1 MIANLDELIDTKFG
15 FIPRRKFIELCLQED
30 KAKTL
35 DDLVKEQERFCKEEF
50 LDNIVKNKEDIVKLY
65 VERDYLMQ
73 LNTIEYI
80 QSIIRKISNT
90 NNYRVIC
97 YAIIND
103 LIYDYQTGKL
113 IIEPNKLREQITEL
127 QIMTYDKNKFE
138 NSKYAKL
145 TKEKFNK
152 LVNNIQIYHQDLK
165 KLYNDLTFGELLASG
180 Y

>member
-1 MIANLDELIDTKFG
+1 MANLDELTDTKFG
-15 FIPRRKFIELCLQED
+15 YIQRNLYIELCLQEE

-35 DDLVKEQERFCKEEF
+35 DDLIKEQEIFCKEEF
-50 LDNIVKNKEDIVKLY
+50 LGKIVENKEDIVKLY

-73 LNTIEYI
+73 LNTIDYI
-80 QSIIRKISNT
+80 QSIIGKISNT
-90 NNYRVIC
+90 NNFRVIC

-103 LIYDYQTGKL
+103 LIYDYRIGKL
-113 IIEPNKLREQITEL
+113 IIEPNELREQITEL
-127 QIMTYDKNKFE
+127 QAMVYDKNKFE

-152 LVNNIQIYHQDLK
+152 LVKNIKIYFQDLD
-165 KLYNDLTFGELLASG
+165 KLYNDLTFGELLAVG